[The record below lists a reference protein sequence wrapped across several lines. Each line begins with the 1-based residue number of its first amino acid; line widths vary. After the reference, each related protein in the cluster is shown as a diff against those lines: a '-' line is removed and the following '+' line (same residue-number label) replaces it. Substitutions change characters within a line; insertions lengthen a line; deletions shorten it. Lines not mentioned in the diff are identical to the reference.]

1 MGEPI
6 FCVKVLRISRRNKT
20 HAIVIP
26 RLPSVASFFAMKE
39 SLKLQNSIIIAL
51 PPLPIFT
58 WSLVYNEI
66 THLVNAIYLNALF
79 RQNLQ

>member
-26 RLPSVASFFAMKE
+26 RLPSVASFFAVKE

-51 PPLPIFT
+51 PLPIFT